1 MAQCKIVLDDASSL
15 VRVGMNPHPT
25 DENDTVV
32 AYVLLSAIDRED
44 PDSIAYVRDIYQKK
58 ADDDLTK
65 EKSWGALAY
74 ITNRMLQER
83 EDGFSF
89 NFVDSCHDSA
99 NRASTMAL
107 AAPRVQVSGFKV
119 QSDILTEDLY
129 HYFTD
134 EGCKRLKDYLVL
146 KYELNNYHPR
156 SVKEY
161 IAQRNYYDDMLM
173 FNDPTRGGWDR
184 TATIMANMPL
194 KKGDK
199 VVDMGCGFG
208 YNTLRLL
215 DLVGETG
222 FVYATDTEQPYAEYV
237 GNIMALGGYRNVK
250 AVHTQSNDLGVDDQV
265 DCILM
270 SSLYHII
277 YTWSRE
283 DERKAMLT
291 SIKEHLKPGGFIVV
305 VDNLNRH
312 GEELNN
318 CHVDPRLVQAQLGY
332 WGFRTIDMKEL
343 SEQRYMLTLQRD
355 DSYKPT
361 TASLLTPSS
370 HISQSSTH
378 KSFTIESQKSVVHIG
393 SLDSYDI
400 TDRGIDAANY
410 VYDFMGGG
418 DRSLAE
424 IAIKKYDE
432 IIPAENFGGEYS
444 ALQWLCEAKIASE
457 AERREMLKDPL
468 SNSFYHYLTDDS
480 CRVLRY
486 YLLHKYKLGN
496 DSIRMLSD
504 SLLEKTG
511 EVGRTHRSYLED
523 YILALNPKRP
533 TWEHTPVIISHLGNL
548 QGKTIAD
555 IGSGSGFFTYKFSN
569 MVGNDGKVYALELK
583 DEHIS
588 RLKTFLQETDIRNVE
603 VLKGKEDILELP
615 EQVDMMF
622 MCSLYHIMYGVIS
635 DSDRDTYL
643 KSLVRQLKPGGELI
657 IVDNGPV
664 DDDTL
669 PYHGP
674 YISRELI
681 EYQLSFYGFELTD
694 YVQVIPQRYMLKFKL
709 RQ

>member
-1 MAQCKIVLDDASSL
+1 MIARLVRLVLLLVSFSFIDCLPVKAQYEILLKDASSL

-25 DENDTVV
+25 DDNDTII
-32 AYVLLSAIDRED
+32 AYTLLSAIDHEE
-44 PDSIAYVRDIYQKK
+44 PDSIEYVRNIYQRK
-58 ADDDLTK
+58 ADNDLMK
-65 EKSWGALAY
+65 EKSWGALSY
-74 ITNRMLQER
+74 ILNRMLQER
-83 EDGFSF
+83 EGKA
-89 NFVDSCHDSA
+89 VE
-99 NRASTMAL
+99 R
-107 AAPRVQVSGFKV
+107 K
-119 QSDILTEDLY
+119 DILTEDLY
-129 HYFTD
+129 HYFTAD
-134 EGCKRLKDYLVL
+134 GCKELKNYLVL

-161 IAQRNYYDDMLM
+161 IAQRTYYDDLLM
-173 FNDPTRGGWDR
+173 FNDPTRGNWDK
-184 TATIMANMPL
+184 TDTVMASMPI

-215 DLVGETG
+215 NLVGEAG

-237 GNIMALGGYRNVK
+237 GKIMAKNGYKNLK
-250 AVHTQSNDLGVDDQV
+250 AIHTQSNNLGVDDQV

-291 SIKEHLKPGGFIVV
+291 SIKEHLKQNGYIVI

-318 CHVDPRLVQAQLGY
+318 CHVDPRLIQAQLGY
-332 WGFRTIDMKEL
+332 WGFKTVALTNI
-343 SEQRYMLTLQRD
+343 SEQRYMLTMQRSD
-355 DSYKPT
+355 GF
-361 TASLLTPSS
+361 TPKTKVKAKKEQKVLN
-370 HISQSSTH
+370 I
-378 KSFTIESQKSVVHIG
+378 KNQKSVVHIG

-444 ALQWLCEAKIASE
+444 ALQWLCEAKLASE
-457 AERREMLKDPL
+457 AQRKEMLKDPL
-468 SNSFYHYLTDDS
+468 TRSFYHYLTDDS

-523 YILALNPKRP
+523 YILALNPKRH
-533 TWEHTPVIISHLGNL
+533 TWENTPVIISHLGNL
-548 QGKTIAD
+548 HGKTIAD

-569 MVGNDGKVYALELK
+569 MVGSNGKVYALELK
-583 DEHIS
+583 DEHID
-588 RLKTFLQETDIRNVE
+588 RLNTFLNEANIKNVE
-603 VLKGKEDILELP
+603 VIKGKEDILELP

-635 DSDRDTYL
+635 DIDRDTYL
-643 KSLVRQLKPGGELI
+643 KTLVKQLKAGGELI

-681 EYQLSFYGFELTD
+681 KYQLSFYGFELID
-694 YVQVIPQRYMLKFKL
+694 YIQVIPQRFMLKFKL
-709 RQ
+709 KSKS

>member
-1 MAQCKIVLDDASSL
+1 
-15 VRVGMNPHPT
+15 
-25 DENDTVV
+25 
-32 AYVLLSAIDRED
+32 
-44 PDSIAYVRDIYQKK
+44 
-58 ADDDLTK
+58 
-65 EKSWGALAY
+65 
-74 ITNRMLQER
+74 MLQER
-83 EDGFSF
+83 DG
-89 NFVDSCHDSA
+89 
-99 NRASTMAL
+99 RASE
-107 AAPRVQVSGFKV
+107 

-129 HYFTD
+129 RYFTA
-134 EGCKRLKDYLVL
+134 EGCKELKNYLVL

-161 IAQRNYYDDMLM
+161 ITQRTYYDDLLM
-173 FNDPTRGGWDR
+173 FNDPTRGSWDK
-184 TATIMANMPL
+184 TEQVMASMPI

-208 YNTLRLL
+208 YNSLRLL
-215 DLVGETG
+215 QLVGESG
-222 FVYATDTEQPYAEYV
+222 FVYATDTEQSYAEYV
-237 GNIMALGGYRNVK
+237 GNIMTRNGYKNLT
-250 AVHTQSNDLGVDDQV
+250 AIHTESNDLGVDDQV

-291 SIKEHLKPGGFIVV
+291 SIKEHLKPGGYIVI

-312 GEELNN
+312 GEEINN

-332 WGFRTIDMKEL
+332 WGFKTVALKEL
-343 SEQRYMLTLQRD
+343 SEQRYMLTMQRSD
-355 DSYKPT
+355 GFTPHQKVKPKKGEKV
-361 TASLLTPSS
+361 LDV
-370 HISQSSTH
+370 
-378 KSFTIESQKSVVHIG
+378 KSQKSVVHIG

-410 VYDFMGGG
+410 
-418 DRSLAE
+418 

-432 IIPAENFGGEYS
+432 LIPAENFGGEYS

-457 AERREMLKDPL
+457 TERKEMLKDPL
-468 SNSFYHYLTDDS
+468 NNSFYHYLTDDS
-480 CRVLRY
+480 CRVLSY

-533 TWEHTPVIISHLGNL
+533 TWENTPVIVSHLGNI

-569 MVGNDGKVYALELK
+569 MVGNEGKVYALELK
-583 DEHIS
+583 DEHID

-603 VLKGKEDILELP
+603 VVKGKEDMLELP
-615 EQVDMMF
+615 QQVDMMF

-635 DSDRDTYL
+635 DNDRDAYL
-643 KSLVRQLKPGGELI
+643 KSLVKLLKPGGELI

-681 EYQLSFYGFELTD
+681 ENQLSFYGFKLTD

-709 RQ
+709 SK

>member
-1 MAQCKIVLDDASSL
+1 MKTKHILILLFILVSGSINAQYQVRIKDASSL

-25 DENDTVV
+25 GVNDTIL
-32 AYVLLSAIDRED
+32 AYTLMSAIDHED
-44 PDSIAYVRDIYQKK
+44 ADSIRYVRDAYRNK
-58 ADDDLTK
+58 ADNDLLK

-74 ITNRMLQER
+74 ILDRMLSER
-83 EDGFSF
+83 QGESII
-89 NFVDSCHDSA
+89 
-99 NRASTMAL
+99 
-107 AAPRVQVSGFKV
+107 KK
-119 QSDILTEDLY
+119 DILTEDLY
-129 HYFTD
+129 SFFTSN
-134 EGCKRLKDYLVL
+134 ECTELKNYLVL

-156 SVKEY
+156 SVKEF
-161 IAQRNYYDDMLM
+161 ITQRTYYDDLLM
-173 FNDPTRGGWDR
+173 FNDPTRETWDK
-184 TATIMANMPL
+184 TELVMSNMPI

-215 DLVGETG
+215 KLVGEKG
-222 FVYATDTEQPYAEYV
+222 YVYATDTEQPYAEYV
-237 GNIMALGGYRNVK
+237 GNILSKNGYRNIK
-250 AVHTQSNDLGVDDQV
+250 AIHTQSNSLGVDDKV

-283 DERKAMLT
+283 DERKSLLT
-291 SIKEHLKPGGFIVV
+291 SIKEHLTPNGYIVI
-305 VDNLNRH
+305 VDNINRN
-312 GEELNN
+312 GDELNN
-318 CHVDPRLVQAQLGY
+318 CHVDPRLIQAQLGY
-332 WGFRTIDMKEL
+332 WGFEPISLKNL
-343 SEQRYMLTLQRD
+343 SEQRYMLIMKRNDNYTPKTRVKAKKNEKTLN
-355 DSYKPT
+355 
-361 TASLLTPSS
+361 
-370 HISQSSTH
+370 IVN
-378 KSFTIESQKSVVHIG
+378 QKSVVHIG

-432 IIPAENFGGEYS
+432 LIPSENFGGEYS
-444 ALQWLCEAKIASE
+444 ALQWLCETKIASSE
-457 AERREMLKDPL
+457 ERTEKLKDPL
-468 SNSFYHYLTDDS
+468 TNSFYHYLTDDS
-480 CRVLRY
+480 CKVLRY

-533 TWEHTPVIISHLGNL
+533 EWEKTQTIINGLGNL
-548 QGKTIAD
+548 VGKKVAD
-555 IGSGSGFFTYKFSN
+555 IGSGSGFFTDKFSKL
-569 MVGNDGKVYALELK
+569 VGNKGRVYALELK
-583 DEHIS
+583 DEHIE
-588 RLKTFLQETDIRNVE
+588 RLNDYITQTDKQNVTII
-603 VLKGKEDILELP
+603 KGKEEVLELP
-615 EQVDMMF
+615 EPVDMMF

-643 KSLVRQLKPGGELI
+643 KSLVKYLKPNGELI

-674 YISRELI
+674 YISRDLI
-681 EYQLSFYGFELTD
+681 EYQLSFYGFELID
-694 YVQVIPQRYMLKFKL
+694 YIQVIPQRYMLKFKL
-709 RQ
+709 R

>member
-1 MAQCKIVLDDASSL
+1 MIAWLVRLILIVLFSSIACLPVKAQYEILLSDASSL

-25 DENDTVV
+25 DENDTIN
-32 AYVLLSAIDRED
+32 AYTLMSAIDHGD
-44 PDSIAYVRDIYQKK
+44 PDSIRYVRDIYRHK
-58 ADDDLTK
+58 ADNDLMK

-74 ITNRMLQER
+74 ILDRMLQER
-83 EDGFSF
+83 DGIA
-89 NFVDSCHDSA
+89 VD
-99 NRASTMAL
+99 R
-107 AAPRVQVSGFKV
+107 K
-119 QSDILTEDLY
+119 DILTEDLY
-129 HYFTD
+129 RYFTAD
-134 EGCKRLKDYLVL
+134 GCQELKNYLVL

-161 IAQRNYYDDMLM
+161 ISQRTYYDDLLM
-173 FNDPTRGGWDR
+173 FNDPTRGNWDR
-184 TATIMANMPL
+184 TEEVMAEMPV

-215 DLVGETG
+215 NLVGETG

-237 GNIMALGGYRNVK
+237 GNIMSKNGYRNLK
-250 AVHTQSNDLGVDDQV
+250 AIHTQSNSLGVDDQV

-291 SIKEHLKPGGFIVV
+291 SIKEHLKPNGYIVI

-318 CHVDPRLVQAQLGY
+318 CHVDPRLIQAQLGY
-332 WGFRTIDMKEL
+332 WGFETVALKNL
-343 SEQRYMLTLQRD
+343 SEQRYMLTMQRSD
-355 DSYKPT
+355 GYTPT
-361 TASLLTPSS
+361 SIVKATEGQNILDV
-370 HISQSSTH
+370 
-378 KSFTIESQKSVVHIG
+378 KSQKSVVHIG

-424 IAIKKYDE
+424 IAIRKYDE

-444 ALQWLCEAKIASE
+444 ALQWLCEAKLANE
-457 AERREMLKDPL
+457 AQRKEMLADPL
-468 SNSFYHYLTDDS
+468 DNSFYHYLTDDS

-496 DSIRMLSD
+496 DSVRMLSD

-533 TWEHTPVIISHLGNL
+533 TWEHTSVIISHLDDL
-548 QGKTIAD
+548 QGKTVAD
-555 IGSGSGFFTYKFSN
+555 IGSGSGFFTYRFSK
-569 MVGNDGKVYALELK
+569 MVGDRGKVYALELK
-583 DEHIS
+583 DEHID
-588 RLKTFLQETDIRNVE
+588 RLNTFLGETHIQNVE
-603 VLKGKEDILELP
+603 VLKGKEDILEIP
-615 EQVDMMF
+615 EPVDMMF

-643 KSLVRQLKPGGELI
+643 KSLVRHLKPGGELI

-709 RQ
+709 KSKI

>member
-1 MAQCKIVLDDASSL
+1 MFTRLVRLVFLVVSFSLINCVTVKAQYEILLKDASSL

-25 DENDTVV
+25 DANDTIV
-32 AYVLLSAIDRED
+32 AYTLLSAIDHDD
-44 PDSIAYVRDIYQKK
+44 PDSIRYVRDIYQRK
-58 ADDDLTK
+58 ADNDLMK

-74 ITNRMLQER
+74 ILNRMLQER
-83 EDGFSF
+83 DGG
-89 NFVDSCHDSA
+89 
-99 NRASTMAL
+99 ASEH
-107 AAPRVQVSGFKV
+107 
-119 QSDILTEDLY
+119 SDILTEDLY
-129 HYFTD
+129 RYFTA
-134 EGCKRLKDYLVL
+134 EGCKELKTYLVL

-161 IAQRNYYDDMLM
+161 ITQRTYYDDLLM
-173 FNDPTRGGWDR
+173 FNDPTRGAWDK
-184 TATIMANMPL
+184 TEQVMASMPI

-215 DLVGETG
+215 QLVGENG
-222 FVYATDTEQPYAEYV
+222 FVFATDTEKPYAEYV
-237 GNIMALGGYRNVK
+237 GNIMARNGYKNLK
-250 AVHTQSNDLGVDDQV
+250 AIHTQSNDLGVDDQV

-291 SIKEHLKPGGFIVV
+291 SIKEHLKPGGYIVI

-332 WGFRTIDMKEL
+332 WGFTTVAQKEL
-343 SEQRYMLTLQRD
+343 SEQRYMLTMQRGD
-355 DSYKPT
+355 GF
-361 TASLLTPSS
+361 TPR
-370 HISQSSTH
+370 Q
-378 KSFTIESQKSVVHIG
+378 KVKAKKGQKVLNVKNQKSMVHIG

-432 IIPAENFGGEYS
+432 LIPAENFGGEYS

-457 AERREMLKDPL
+457 TERKEMLKDPL
-468 SNSFYHYLTDDS
+468 DHSFYHYLTDDS

-533 TWEHTPVIISHLGNL
+533 TWEHTPVIVSNLGNL

-555 IGSGSGFFTYKFSN
+555 IGSGSGFFTYKFSS
-569 MVGNDGKVYALELK
+569 MVGNNGRVYALELK
-583 DEHIS
+583 DEHIE
-588 RLKTFLQETDIRNVE
+588 RLKIFLQDTDIRNVE

-635 DSDRDTYL
+635 DTDRDTYL

-674 YISRELI
+674 YISKELI

-709 RQ
+709 NRK

>member
-1 MAQCKIVLDDASSL
+1 
-15 VRVGMNPHPT
+15 
-25 DENDTVV
+25 
-32 AYVLLSAIDRED
+32 
-44 PDSIAYVRDIYQKK
+44 
-58 ADDDLTK
+58 
-65 EKSWGALAY
+65 
-74 ITNRMLQER
+74 
-83 EDGFSF
+83 
-89 NFVDSCHDSA
+89 
-99 NRASTMAL
+99 
-107 AAPRVQVSGFKV
+107 
-119 QSDILTEDLY
+119 
-129 HYFTD
+129 
-134 EGCKRLKDYLVL
+134 VL

-156 SVKEY
+156 SVKEH
-161 IAQRNYYDDMLM
+161 ITQRTYYDDLLM
-173 FNDPTRGGWDR
+173 FNDPTRGIWDK
-184 TATIMANMPL
+184 TEQVMASMPL

-215 DLVGETG
+215 QLVGESG
-222 FVYATDTEQPYAEYV
+222 FVYATDTEQSYAEYV
-237 GNIMALGGYRNVK
+237 GNIMAKNGFKNLK
-250 AVHTQSNDLGVDDQV
+250 AIHTQSNDLGVDDQV

-291 SIKEHLKPGGFIVV
+291 SIKEHLKPGGYIVI

-332 WGFRTIDMKEL
+332 WGFKTVALKEL
-343 SEQRYMLTLQRD
+343 SEQRYMLTMQRSD
-355 DSYKPT
+355 GF
-361 TASLLTPSS
+361 TPRQEVRSKKN
-370 HISQSSTH
+370 Q
-378 KSFTIESQKSVVHIG
+378 KVLNVKSQKSVVHIG

-432 IIPAENFGGEYS
+432 LIPAENFGGEYS

-457 AERREMLKDPL
+457 TERKEMLKDPL
-468 SNSFYHYLTDDS
+468 NNSFYHYLTDDS

-496 DSIRMLSD
+496 DSIRILSD

-533 TWEHTPVIISHLGNL
+533 TWENTPVIVSHLGNI

-583 DEHIS
+583 DEHIN
-588 RLKTFLQETDIRNVE
+588 RLKTFLQETDIRNVD
-603 VLKGKEDILELP
+603 VIKGKEDMLELP
-615 EQVDMMF
+615 DQVDMMF

-643 KSLVRQLKPGGELI
+643 KSLVRQLKPDGELI

-709 RQ
+709 NRK

>member
-1 MAQCKIVLDDASSL
+1 MHTKLVRFVILLVGGFFTNCLPVKAQYEILLKDASSL

-25 DENDTVV
+25 DNNDTIV
-32 AYVLLSAIDRED
+32 AYTLLSAIDHDE
-44 PDSIAYVRDIYQKK
+44 PDSIAYVRDIYQQK
-58 ADDDLTK
+58 ATNDLAK

-74 ITNRMLQER
+74 ILNRMMLEKEGKTTQQ
-83 EDGFSF
+83 
-89 NFVDSCHDSA
+89 A
-99 NRASTMAL
+99 
-107 AAPRVQVSGFKV
+107 
-119 QSDILTEDLY
+119 DILTEDLY
-129 HYFTD
+129 HYFTAD
-134 EGCKRLKDYLVL
+134 RCRELKNYLVL

-161 IAQRNYYDDMLM
+161 ITQKTYYDDLLM
-173 FNDPTRGGWDR
+173 FNDPTRGGWDK
-184 TATIMANMPL
+184 TDQIMTFMPL

-215 DLVGETG
+215 NLVGETG
-222 FVYATDTEQPYAEYV
+222 FVYATDTEKPYAEYV
-237 GNIMALGGYRNVK
+237 GNIMAKHGYKNLK
-250 AVHTQSNDLGVDDQV
+250 AIHTQSNNLGVDDQV

-291 SIKEHLKPGGFIVV
+291 SIKEHLKPGGYIVI
-305 VDNLNRH
+305 VDNINRH

-332 WGFRTIDMKEL
+332 WGFETVSLKEF
-343 SEQRYMLTLQRD
+343 SEQRYMLTMRRND
-355 DSYKPT
+355 NYKT
-361 TASLLTPSS
+361 SNKVKAKKGEKVLNVT
-370 HISQSSTH
+370 
-378 KSFTIESQKSVVHIG
+378 SQKSVVHIG

-410 VYDFMGGG
+410 VYDFMSGG
-418 DRSLAE
+418 DKSLAE

-444 ALQWLCEAKIASE
+444 ALQWLCEAKIATE
-457 AERREMLKDPL
+457 EKRQKMLKDPL

-480 CRVLRY
+480 CKVLRY

-504 SLLEKTG
+504 SLLEKSG

-533 TWEHTPVIISHLGNL
+533 SWEKTSVILKSLGNL
-548 QGKTIAD
+548 QGLTIAD
-555 IGSGSGFFTYKFSN
+555 IGSGSGFFTDKFSK
-569 MVGNDGKVYALELK
+569 MVGKNGKVFALELK
-583 DEHIS
+583 DEHID
-588 RLKTFLQETDIRNVE
+588 RLNSYISETGIQNIE
-603 VLKGKEDILELP
+603 VVKGREDMLELP
-615 EQVDMMF
+615 CKVDKMF

-635 DSDRDTYL
+635 DSDRDAYL
-643 KSLVRQLKPGGELI
+643 KSLVQCLKPDGELI

-681 EYQLSFYGFELTD
+681 EYQLSFYGLKLVD
-694 YVQVIPQRYMLKFKL
+694 YVQVIPQRFLLKFKL
-709 RQ
+709 E